1 MDWDFE
7 KIIFLLNESTRLALS
22 GGAKLSLDF
31 KSDGSIVT
39 QVDKQIE
46 QFLSKEIKKP
56 GNFIL
61 GEETIF
67 NCEEEYIK
75 DALISEN
82 TFIIDPIDGTSSFVA
97 GLPSYGISLACA
109 RGGKI
114 IEGAIALPLS
124 GEFFITSEDS
134 VFYAKENIGS
144 FPLRK
149 DFNKFIFTNFEC
161 YNAHS
166 LLALSKSIIR
176 VFNIDVSS
184 HIHIN
189 GSCVYSFA
197 KLFTGSYKAYFSFV
211 GLWDIAACLAIGN
224 KLGMF
229 GEFYCGDK
237 MTLDIS
243 DSMYI
248 LKSNN
253 HKRWSLKDFFIYS
266 DNKSTID
273 IVRKVANKKF
283 NK

>member
-22 GGAKLSLDF
+22 GYSKLSVDF

-46 QFLSKEIKKP
+46 QFLFKEIKKS
-56 GNFIL
+56 GNFVI
-61 GEETIF
+61 GEETISTYT
-67 NCEEEYIK
+67 EEYIK
-75 DALISEN
+75 NALISEN
-82 TFIIDPIDGTSSFVA
+82 TFIIDPIDGTSSFAA

-109 RGGKI
+109 SGGKI
-114 IEGAIALPLS
+114 SEGAISLPLS
-124 GEFFITSEDS
+124 GEFFITSNDS
-134 VFYAKENIGS
+134 VFYAKKNIGS
-144 FPLRK
+144 YPLRK
-149 DFNKFIFTNFEC
+149 DFNKFIFANSEP
-161 YNAHS
+161 YNIQS
-166 LLALSKSIIR
+166 LLAVSKSIIR
-176 VFNIDVSS
+176 SFNLNVSS
-184 HIHIN
+184 HIHSN

-211 GLWDIAACLAIGN
+211 GLWDIAACLAIGS
-224 KLGMF
+224 KLGMV
-229 GEFYCGDK
+229 GEFYCGNK
-237 MTLDIS
+237 MTLDIL

-248 LKSNN
+248 LEPNN

-273 IVRKVANKKF
+273 TVRKVANKKI